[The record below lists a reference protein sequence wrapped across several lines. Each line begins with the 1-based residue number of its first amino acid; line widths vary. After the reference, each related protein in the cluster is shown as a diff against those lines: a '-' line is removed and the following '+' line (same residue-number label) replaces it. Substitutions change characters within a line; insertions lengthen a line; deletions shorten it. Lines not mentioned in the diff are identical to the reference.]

1 MLAWNDRVD
10 RFGDGVVD
18 GLKLTIQG
26 GELRRL
32 LDDRI
37 AEHERSAAD
46 WRRALVRAA
55 DDPTGEETERSE
67 GICASE
73 ALRHEWR
80 IDVLTFIRDHVEP
93 LKTYRI
99 GGRDLA
105 LAELLPVKPWC
116 VEREEL
122 EARRGV

>member
-1 MLAWNDRVD
+1 MPAWNDRVG

-37 AEHERSAAD
+37 AEHERSAAH
-46 WRRALVRAA
+46 WKRALVRAA
-55 DDPTGEETERSE
+55 DEPMGEGEEQSDE
-67 GICASE
+67 ICANE

-80 IDVLTFIRDHVEP
+80 VEVLTFIRDHVEP
-93 LKTYRI
+93 LRTYRI
-99 GGRDLA
+99 GGPDLA
-105 LAELLPVKPWC
+105 LAEL
-116 VEREEL
+116 
-122 EARRGV
+122 